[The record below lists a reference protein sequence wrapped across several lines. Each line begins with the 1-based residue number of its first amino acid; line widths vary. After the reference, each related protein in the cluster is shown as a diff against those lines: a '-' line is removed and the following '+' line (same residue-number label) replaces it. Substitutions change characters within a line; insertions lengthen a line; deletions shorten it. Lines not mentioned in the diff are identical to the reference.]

1 MGLFEILQDL
11 FLAAG
16 QGGEEVAPAARRGGR
31 GRRRYPL
38 VGSVRITPPRVR
50 GRRRAGGGPAIPV
63 VVLAPQE
70 EGEGE
75 VEDQGPA
82 LLGGGGEQGAQRAA
96 APLPAP
102 GPAPLLAPQR
112 RVVRGWRGSR

>member
-1 MGLFEILQDL
+1 M
-11 FLAAG
+11 
-16 QGGEEVAPAARRGGR
+16 
-31 GRRRYPL
+31 
-38 VGSVRITPPRVR
+38 GSVRITPPRVR

-82 LLGGGGEQGAQRAA
+82 LLGGDGEQGAQPAA

-102 GPAPLLAPQR
+102 EPAPLLAPQR
-112 RVVRGWRGSR
+112 RVVRGLKGEQVMLEPWLDPEVPGAGLLVLGAPKFHSIDR